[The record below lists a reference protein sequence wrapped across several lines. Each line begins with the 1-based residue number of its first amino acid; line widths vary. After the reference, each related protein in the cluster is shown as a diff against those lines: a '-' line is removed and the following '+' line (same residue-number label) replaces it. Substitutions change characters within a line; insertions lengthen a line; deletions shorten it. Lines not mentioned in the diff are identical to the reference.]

1 MSSPGVSR
9 EPAAAETAAETA
21 AAAPREP
28 RWEQVLVVV
37 GIVLLAVNL
46 RPAATSLGA
55 LLGQTQQALSISA
68 PLAGLLTTLP
78 VLCFACFGPVATA
91 LGRHWGLH
99 RTTLLTLVLVV
110 AGLLTRAV
118 TDSALVFAIA
128 SGCALAG
135 MASGNVLLPPLV
147 KRHFPHR
154 VGLLTAVY
162 STALMTGAALPAWT
176 AVPVGEATGSWR
188 YGLGMW
194 GLVAAVAV
202 LPWIG
207 LLRHDVRE
215 DDRPRA
221 RYAMRDVVRSRLAWQ
236 MALFFGI
243 QSSFA
248 YTQFGWLPKIYAD
261 AGLDPLQAGMML
273 GLLTSVGI
281 PLAVLLPAYAARQA
295 DQRPLVTLLG
305 AGALAGWV
313 GLLASPTT
321 LPWLWALLLGVGGS
335 AFPWCLTMI
344 GLRAHSQDG
353 TAVLS
358 GFAQSIGYVVAAL
371 GPLGTG
377 LLYDLSGGWTVPLAA
392 LAVLTVPLVGFG
404 LTFARPRYIEDELPR
419 RDATGPVGEPPRST

>member
-1 MSSPGVSR
+1 MSSSPGVSH
-9 EPAAAETAAETA
+9 EAAASKPAAAGDA
-21 AAAPREP
+21 AAEP

-46 RPAATSLGA
+46 RPAATSLGT
-55 LLGQTQQALSISA
+55 LLVQAQEALSISA
-68 PLAGLLTTLP
+68 SLAGLLTTLP
-78 VLCFACFGPVATA
+78 VLCFAGFGPVATA

-110 AGLLTRAV
+110 AGLLVRAV
-118 TDSALVFAIA
+118 TDSAAVFAVA
-128 SGCALAG
+128 SGLALAG

-154 VGLLTAVY
+154 VGVLTAVY
-162 STALMTGAALPAWT
+162 STALMTGAALPPWT
-176 AVPVGEATGSWR
+176 AVPVAEAAGSWR

-194 GLVAAVAV
+194 GVLAVLAV

-207 LLRHDVRE
+207 LLRHDVRG
-215 DDRPRA
+215 DGRPPP

-248 YTQFGWLPKIYAD
+248 YSQFGWLPKIYSD
-261 AGLDPLQAGMML
+261 AGLDPARAALML
-273 GLLTSVGI
+273 GLLTAVGI
-281 PLAVLLPAYAARQA
+281 PLALLLPAYAARQA
-295 DQRPLVTLLG
+295 DQRLLITVLG
-305 AGALAGWV
+305 SCALAGWV
-313 GLLASPTT
+313 GLLAAPTT
-321 LPWLWALLLGVGGS
+321 VPWVWALLLGVGGS

-358 GFAQSIGYVVAAL
+358 GFVQSTGYVVAAL

-377 LLYDLSGGWTVPLAA
+377 LLFDLTGGWTVPLTC
-392 LAVLTVPLVGFG
+392 LAVLTVPLVLFG
-404 LTFARPRYIEDELPR
+404 LTFARPRYVEDELPDR
-419 RDATGPVGEPPRST
+419 QPASG